1 MKHNNVIP
9 NAHFR
14 KDWKRYVKTWFN
26 QPAKKIQRR
35 ATRVAKAAKL
45 APRPLNS
52 LRPAVHCT
60 TIKYNRR
67 VRLGRG
73 FTFDE
78 LKAAGIT
85 RHEARGIGITVDHRR
100 KNRSEEGF
108 RVNVDRLKRYKS
120 KLVIFPRK
128 ACSQKVKK
136 GDSTVEQR
144 KAVAQVTDKFIVP
157 LPSQSKSV
165 KTRKITE
172 EERNRSVQATLRKA
186 FSDAK
191 LWGVREKRAKDK
203 LNKKDDKQETT
214 QMDE

>member
-14 KDWKRYVKTWFN
+14 KDWQRFVKTWFN
-26 QPAKKIQRR
+26 QPAKKIKRR
-35 ATRVAKAAKL
+35 SLRAAKAAKL
-45 APRPLNS
+45 APRPLHA

-73 FTFDE
+73 FTFEE
-78 LKAAGIT
+78 LKAAGIN
-85 RHEARGIGITVDHRR
+85 RQEARGVGITVDHRR
-100 KNRSEEGF
+100 KNRSEEAF

-128 ACSQKVKK
+128 PTSQKVKK
-136 GDSTVEQR
+136 GDSSVEER
-144 KAVAQVTDKFIVP
+144 KAVSQVTDKFLVP
-157 LPSQSKSV
+157 LPSAPARLKA
-165 KTRKITE
+165 RKITQ
-172 EERNRSVQATLRKA
+172 EERDRSVQAILRKA
-186 FSDAK
+186 YSDAK

-203 LNKKDDKQETT
+203 LNKKEDKEDKT